1 MYAMCGKLIAHD
13 GRRDKLVDVL
23 NRAAAL
29 VGELPGCRQYL
40 VCEDLA
46 DERAVWVFEI
56 WEDKASHDASL
67 EDEQVQELI
76 GSGKPL
82 ICAPPEGAELK
93 LVGGYG
99 LENS

>member
-13 GRRDKLVDVL
+13 GQRDRLVEVL
-23 NRAAAL
+23 TRAAQL

-40 VCEDLA
+40 VNEDLA
-46 DERAVWVFEI
+46 DERAVWVYEV
-56 WEDKASHDASL
+56 WEDQAAHDASL
-67 EDEQVQELI
+67 QDEEVQALI
-76 GSGKPL
+76 ASGRPL

-99 LENS
+99 LER